1 MRPVN
6 PRATY
11 GTHGCF
17 GAAVDEAQTLH
28 AGERLADAFSQF
40 GLQQGGNAITAAVA
54 HGLDG
59 CLVDQRI
66 AIAQYEYTPRHA
78 EIDVRIVVDIGE
90 VAAFSLLDKERGGAD
105 TLECAHGT
113 VHTARYHILAASK
126 GRN

>member
-1 MRPVN
+1 MVGMTMV
-6 PRATY
+6 AAVEFYQHIAAGKSACHTY

-90 VAAFSLLDKERGGAD
+90 VAAFSLLDKEGG
-105 TLECAHGT
+105 
-113 VHTARYHILAASK
+113 
-126 GRN
+126 